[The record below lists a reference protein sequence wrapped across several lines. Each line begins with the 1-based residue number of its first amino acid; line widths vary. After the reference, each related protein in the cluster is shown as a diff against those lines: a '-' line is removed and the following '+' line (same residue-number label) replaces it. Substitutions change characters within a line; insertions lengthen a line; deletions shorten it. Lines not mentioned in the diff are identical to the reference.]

1 MRRETRWE
9 NRTAGP
15 QPEARPVRR
24 SRSAKGQSVKMQSV
38 KGQSAR
44 RRRTAAAAWAL
55 SLCLGASVLGGC
67 SYASSAEL

>member
-15 QPEARPVRR
+15 QFGERPVRR
-24 SRSAKGQSVKMQSV
+24 SRSARGQSVKMQSV
-38 KGQSAR
+38 KGQSA

-67 SYASSAEL
+67 S